1 LKAWLL
7 DLLRDP
13 VDGSRLILEKTP
25 GDPEE
30 GRFPSLASASGRRYP
45 IVRSVPRFVLDE
57 EYAETFGYQ
66 WNRFARTQLDS
77 ANGTTQSRDAFLEKT
92 GLSVGELRGKTVLDV
107 GCGMARFAEVVAEAG
122 ARVVGIDLS
131 SAVDA
136 AAANLSRF
144 ENAAVVQADVFALPF
159 APESFDLVY
168 SIGVL
173 HHTPDTRSAFL
184 ALPRFVKRGGQISVW
199 VYHRGLRWY
208 LLISRLYRL
217 VTTRLPKDLLLRLC
231 RVAGPLGELQKRGK
245 IGAALQWVF
254 PISTHPDPQWRILD
268 TFDWYSPKYQWKH
281 SDEEVESW
289 FRETDFSD
297 VWHGSFP
304 VSVRGR
310 KT

>member
-1 LKAWLL
+1 MKGWLL

-13 VDGSRLILEKTP
+13 VDGSRLIFEKTP
-25 GDPEE
+25 GHPEE

-45 IVRSVPRFVLDE
+45 IVRSVSRFVLDE

-66 WNRFARTQLDS
+66 WNHFARTQLDS

-107 GCGMARFAEVVAEAG
+107 GCGMGRFAEVVAEAG
-122 ARVVGIDLS
+122 AQVVGIDLS

-159 APESFDLVY
+159 APESFDLIY

-173 HHTPDTRSAFL
+173 HHTPDTRAAFL
-184 ALPRFVKRGGQISVW
+184 ALPRFVKRGGQISIW
-199 VYHRGLRWY
+199 VYHRRLRWY
-208 LLISRLYRL
+208 LLISRFYRL
-217 VTTRLPKDLLLRLC
+217 VTTHLPKDLLLRLC
-231 RVAGPLGELQKRGK
+231 RFAGPLGALQRRGK
-245 IGAALQWVF
+245 IGAALRWFF
-254 PISTHPDPQWRILD
+254 PISTHPDPLWRILD
-268 TFDWYSPKYQWKH
+268 TFDWYSPKYQWMH

-289 FRETDFSD
+289 FREADVSD